1 MAFILFK
8 DSTFQVA
15 ELISMIRRR
24 SLALPDIQR
33 PFVWD
38 HSKVRDLFDSMYR
51 GFPVGHLLFWETGAG
66 DNTRTI
72 GTGQGGDTVPSQLIV
87 DGQQRLTSLF
97 AVIGGQEVV
106 TKEYRSVSIRI
117 AFRPADGTFRVTDA
131 AVARD
136 PEFIADISV
145 LWQEGR
151 RGHVRQF
158 FDRLARKGPLEDD
171 ERDRL
176 EDAIDRV
183 HDLATYTFRAVVLSP
198 EANEEEVADVFV
210 RINSEGVSLSQADF
224 ILTLLSVFQDKERR
238 RLEDFAR
245 DSRRSATGQASSFN
259 WHIQPDP
266 AQLLRVTVA
275 VAFRRAVLKAVYAM
289 LRGKD
294 ISTGLID
301 PERRDEQFERL
312 RAAHDKVLSLT
323 NWHEFL
329 TSLDRAGFRSRKMI
343 SSENAVLFTY
353 ALWLIGRYDYGVQ
366 IGQLRELIARWFF
379 MAHTTGRYSG
389 TFESQVERDLAQLA
403 ELQPGDADGFTRTI
417 DKMIADRFTSDF
429 WTITLPNSLATSA
442 AFSPSLLAYV
452 AALNILDADVLLS
465 RTKVRTRLDPAVLLV
480 KGIERH
486 HLFPRNHLKTHLG
499 VNDSKQMNQIA
510 NMALVEWSD
519 NIAIGD
525 KAPSVYWPEQVAA
538 KGLSAEELA
547 AHRYWHALPEN
558 WTTSTYREMLEQRRT
573 MIAVVVRDAYRK
585 LADPAYRPVH
595 TAPSAPAPATP
606 TVPHLGVSIT
616 DLIDE
621 DLLSEGAILTP
632 AHGDHEASAHVR
644 EDGRLIVGDE
654 EYASPGSAARAVGA
668 HGNGWQ
674 FWIADTANGQRT
686 LQQLRD
692 EYLAR
697 RDR

>member
-8 DSTFQVA
+8 DSTYQVA
-15 ELISMIRRR
+15 ELISMIRRG

-38 HSKVRDLFDSMYR
+38 HTKVRDLFDSMYR
-51 GFPVGHLLFWETGAG
+51 GFPVGHLLFWETGTG

-72 GTGQGGDTVPSQLIV
+72 GTGQDGGTVPSQLIV

-97 AVIGGQEVV
+97 AVIGGQQVI
-106 TKEYRSVSIRI
+106 TKEYRPVSIRI
-117 AFRPADGTFRVTDA
+117 AFRPSDGTFRVADA

-145 LWQEGR
+145 LWQDGR
-151 RGHVRQF
+151 RGHVRRF
-158 FDRLARKGPLEDD
+158 FDRLAEKRPLDD
-171 ERDRL
+171 SERDRL

-224 ILTLLSVFQDKERR
+224 ILTLLSVFQDKERK

-245 DSRRSATGQASSFN
+245 SARQPPTDQASSFN

-266 AQLLRVTVA
+266 AQLLRVTIA
-275 VAFRRAVLKAVYAM
+275 VAFRRAVLKAVYAL

-294 ISTGLID
+294 ITTGIVD
-301 PERRDEQFERL
+301 PQRRSEQFAL
-312 RAAHDKVLSLT
+312 LQAAHDKALNLT

-329 TSLDRAGFRSRKMI
+329 TCLDRAGFRSRKMI

-366 IGQLRELIARWFF
+366 ISQLRELIARWFF
-379 MAHTTGRYSG
+379 MAHMTGRYSG
-389 TFESQVERDLAQLA
+389 TFETQVERDLGQLA
-403 ELQPGDADGFTRTI
+403 ELSPGDAAGFARMI
-417 DKMIADRFTSDF
+417 DKIIADRLTNDF
-429 WTITLPNSLATSA
+429 WTITLPNNLATSA

-465 RTKVRTRLDPAVLLV
+465 RTKVRIRLDPAVLLV

-486 HLFPRNHLKTHLG
+486 HLFPRNHLKKHLG
-499 VNDSKQMNQIA
+499 VKDSKQINQIA

-525 KAPSVYWPEQVAA
+525 KAPSEYWPEQTVD
-538 KGLSAEELA
+538 KGLSEDELA

-558 WTTSTYREMLEQRRT
+558 WTSLSYRELLEQRRPL
-573 MIAVVVRDAYRK
+573 IATVVRDAYRK
-585 LADPAYRPVH
+585 LADPAYHPVH
-595 TAPSAPAPATP
+595 SAPSAPAPTTTAVT
-606 TVPHLGVSIT
+606 HIGVSIT
-616 DLIDE
+616 DLLDE
-621 DLLSEGAILTP
+621 DLLTEGTVLTP
-632 AHGDHEASAHVR
+632 AYGDHEATAIVQ
-644 EDGRLIVGDE
+644 EDGRLTIGDE
-654 EYASPGSAARAVGA
+654 EFANPGSAARAVGA
-668 HGNGWQ
+668 QGNGWQ
-674 FWIADTANGQRT
+674 FWIADTPGGQRT
-686 LQQLRD
+686 LEQLRD
-692 EYLAR
+692 QYLER
-697 RDR
+697 RTQ